1 MVPPPPLLYAPG
13 LDPLALGLRTSQP
26 GGEWERMA
34 EGGLGL
40 GPASCCVPLNCLI
53 VSYHDNCL
61 PPPPLFPVL
70 FTGSGNVGYL
80 AQLAGG

>member
-1 MVPPPPLLYAPG
+1 MVPPPLLYAPG

-61 PPPPLFPVL
+61 APPPPPSFLSCL
-70 FTGSGNVGYL
+70 L
-80 AQLAGG
+80 APGMLVISLS